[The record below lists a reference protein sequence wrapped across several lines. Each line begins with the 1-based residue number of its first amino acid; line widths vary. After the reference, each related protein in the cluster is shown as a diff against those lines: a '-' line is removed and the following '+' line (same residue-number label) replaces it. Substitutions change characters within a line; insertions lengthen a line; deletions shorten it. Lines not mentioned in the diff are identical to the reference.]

1 LVDIAVV
8 VSRDTKKVSSS
19 EGHAL
24 ALASPFWPARLA
36 SMNDRLALV
45 RRAIWERDFALF
57 GREVEAEALSMHA
70 VALTSA
76 HMDGEAWRSGVYY
89 LLPDTLAILLAVQ
102 EWREQGLPVYFTL
115 DAGPTV
121 HLLCLAEHADALA
134 EQVQHLA
141 DEQGR
146 TWELIVNHP
155 GGGAVIVGDPHGQPA
170 RI

>member
-1 LVDIAVV
+1 
-8 VSRDTKKVSSS
+8 
-19 EGHAL
+19 AL

-36 SMNDRLALV
+36 SMHDRLAVV
-45 RRAIWERDFALF
+45 RRAIWERDFELF

-76 HMDGEAWRSGVYY
+76 HRDGEGWRSGVYY

-121 HLLCLAEHADALA
+121 HLLCLAEHADVLA
-134 EQVQHLA
+134 EQVQSLA
-141 DEQGR
+141 EEHDC

-155 GGGAVIVGDPHGQPA
+155 GGGAVIVGDPRVRPA
-170 RI
+170 GV